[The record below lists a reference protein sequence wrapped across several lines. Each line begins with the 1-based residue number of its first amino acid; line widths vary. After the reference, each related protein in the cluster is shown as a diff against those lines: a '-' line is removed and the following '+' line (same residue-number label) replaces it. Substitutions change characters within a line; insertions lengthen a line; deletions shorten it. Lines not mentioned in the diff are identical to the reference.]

1 MGWEISDDLLLR
13 GSKSTSFR
21 VPNLIQ
27 ANQLYV
33 TRSGNV
39 DDAVGEYV
47 GGDPL
52 DDRYQIQSFR
62 RGNPNLLPEESDNT
76 SWGIVWTPSAIEGLT
91 ITWDDWRIEKD
102 NTIVLF
108 GRTNS
113 MVADLVARINYGA
126 ENCDGFDNPL
136 IVRDPNPGY
145 SAADL
150 AKVCSCRNLSCW

>member
-1 MGWEISDDLLLR
+1 M
-13 GSKSTSFR
+13 
-21 VPNLIQ
+21 IQ

-113 MVADLVARINYGA
+113 MVADLVATVSYTHLTLPTKA
-126 ENCDGFDNPL
+126 
-136 IVRDPNPGY
+136 
-145 SAADL
+145 
-150 AKVCSCRNLSCW
+150 

>member
-1 MGWEISDDLLLR
+1 MILKSSTVWKAALGWELSDDVLLR

-113 MVADLVARINYGA
+113 MAADLVARINYGA

-145 SAADL
+145 S
-150 AKVCSCRNLSCW
+150 SG

>member
-1 MGWEISDDLLLR
+1 MGWELSDDVLLR

-52 DDRYQIQSFR
+52 EDRHLHILQQHHQHFHF
-62 RGNPNLLPEESDNT
+62 LLRITDLLES
-76 SWGIVWTPSAIEGLT
+76 GL
-91 ITWDDWRIEKD
+91 E
-102 NTIVLF
+102 L
-108 GRTNS
+108 
-113 MVADLVARINYGA
+113 
-126 ENCDGFDNPL
+126 
-136 IVRDPNPGY
+136 
-145 SAADL
+145 
-150 AKVCSCRNLSCW
+150 